1 MALFEESY
9 TRILTLPDC
18 HWMHREAKEEENGN
32 PSCQLRFPALS
43 VRENDGST
51 WRLLSDPCAVC
62 LHQYQVGDSV
72 VWSPNDKC
80 RHVFHQHCLVRWLLH
95 QATGSDFPCPVCRQ
109 PYCREITHPSSEVRG
124 RRRIEEKR
132 HLVHASPG

>member
-72 VWSPNDKC
+72 VWSPNDT
-80 RHVFHQHCLVRWLLH
+80 L
-95 QATGSDFPCPVCRQ
+95 
-109 PYCREITHPSSEVRG
+109 SSRLPPALPRAV
-124 RRRIEEKR
+124 
-132 HLVHASPG
+132 AAPPGHGI